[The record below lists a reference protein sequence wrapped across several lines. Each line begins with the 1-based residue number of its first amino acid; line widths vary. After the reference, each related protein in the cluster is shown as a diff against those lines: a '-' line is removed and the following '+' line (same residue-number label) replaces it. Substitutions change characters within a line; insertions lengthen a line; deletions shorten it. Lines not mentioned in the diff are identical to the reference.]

1 MKLYIYS
8 DYVPKGETGLNTD
21 KLVMKA
27 LEAFRMEER
36 SSWEPMPEI
45 IRSESGKPVFDRGGI
60 HFSVS
65 HTENLW
71 VCLMAHEP
79 VGVDIQKN
87 KKSAKWLKVSRRFFT
102 QEETAFVEKDGED
115 AFWRIW
121 VMKEAYIKYLG
132 TTLAA
137 GIGSYSM
144 VSSGELRKEINGTTL
159 QSIEIG
165 QGIYGACAYAGREE
179 ICIRKLT

>member
-1 MKLYIYS
+1 MKLYISS
-8 DYVPKGETGLNTD
+8 DYVPKGETGINTE

-27 LEAFRMEER
+27 LKAFGMEEG
-36 SSWEPMPEI
+36 SPGETMPVI
-45 IRSESGKPVFDRGGI
+45 VRSEFGKPMFDRGGI

-65 HTENLW
+65 HSENLW
-71 VCLMAHEP
+71 VCLMAREP

-87 KKSAKWLKVSRRFFT
+87 KKSARWHKVSKRFFT
-102 QEETAFVEKDGED
+102 QEETAFVEKKGQD
-115 AFWRIW
+115 AFWKIW

-132 TTLAA
+132 TTLAT
-137 GIGSYSM
+137 GIGNYSM
-144 VSSGELRKEINGTTL
+144 VSSGELCKEINGTTL
-159 QSIEIG
+159 QPIEIG